1 MGTAVFQKIGECV
14 PVEQLIATGMENK
27 TNFNNALFGAGTF
40 KRGQLVKLTKGVASA
55 YDPEAAFAA
64 GERFA
69 IVKDD
74 FTVEAAKEKET
85 QQQEKHL
92 VYVTGSFYRDTVEA
106 IADKT
111 ISLAD
116 ELEMNAEGIY
126 FNMHL

>member
-14 PVEQLIATGMENK
+14 PVDQLIATGKENK
-27 TNFNNALFGAGTF
+27 TNVNNALFGAGTF

-55 YDPEAAFAA
+55 YDPEASFAA
-64 GERFA
+64 GDRFA
-69 IVKDD
+69 IVKDG
-74 FTVEAAKEKET
+74 FVVKSEN
-85 QQQEKHL
+85 EKHL
-92 VYVTGSFYRDTVEA
+92 VYVTGSFYRDTVED
-106 IADKT
+106 IAGKE

>member
-1 MGTAVFQKIGECV
+1 MGTAVFQKIGENV
-14 PVEQLIATGMENK
+14 PVDQLIATGKENK
-27 TNFNNALFGAGTF
+27 TNVNNAIFGAGTF

-55 YDPEAAFAA
+55 YDPEASFAA
-64 GERFA
+64 GDRFA

-74 FTVEAAKEKET
+74 FVVKGDN
-85 QQQEKHL
+85 EKHL
-92 VYVTGSFYRDTVEA
+92 VYVTGSFYRDTVED
-106 IADKT
+106 IAGKE

>member
-14 PVEQLIATGMENK
+14 PVDQLVATGMENK
-27 TNFNNALFGAGTF
+27 SNFNNALFGKGTF

-55 YDPEAAFAA
+55 YDPDATFAA

-74 FTVEAAKEKET
+74 FEVEGDSN
-85 QQQEKHL
+85 EKHL

-106 IADKT
+106 IAEKE

>member
-1 MGTAVFQKIGECV
+1 MGTAVFQKIDECV
-14 PVEQLIATGMENK
+14 PVDQLVATGMENK
-27 TNFNNALFGAGTF
+27 SNFNNALFGAGTF

-55 YDPEAAFAA
+55 YDPAATFAA

-69 IVKDD
+69 IVKDGFEVKGD
-74 FTVEAAKEKET
+74 SN
-85 QQQEKHL
+85 EKHL

-106 IADKT
+106 IAEKEV
-111 ISLAD
+111 SLAD

>member
-1 MGTAVFQKIGECV
+1 MGTAVFQKIGENV
-14 PVEQLIATGMENK
+14 PVDQLIATGKENK
-27 TNFNNALFGAGTF
+27 TNVNNAIFGAGTF

-55 YDPEAAFAA
+55 YDPEASFAA
-64 GERFA
+64 GDRFA

-74 FTVEAAKEKET
+74 FVVEDDN
-85 QQQEKHL
+85 EKHL
-92 VYVTGSFYRDTVEA
+92 VYVTGSFYRDTVED
-106 IADKT
+106 IAGKE

>member
-14 PVEQLIATGMENK
+14 PVDQLIATGKENK
-27 TNFNNALFGAGTF
+27 TNVNNALFGAGTF

-55 YDPEAAFAA
+55 YDPEAPFAA

-69 IVKDD
+69 VVKDD
-74 FTVEAAKEKET
+74 FVVEDGN
-85 QQQEKHL
+85 EKHL
-92 VYVTGSFYRDTVEA
+92 VYVTGSFYRDTVED
-106 IADKT
+106 IAGKE

>member
-14 PVEQLIATGMENK
+14 PVDQLIATGEENK
-27 TNFNNALFGAGTF
+27 TNVNNALFGAGTF
-40 KRGQLVKLTKGVASA
+40 KRGQIVKLTKGVASA
-55 YDPEAAFAA
+55 YDPEATFAA

-69 IVKDD
+69 VVKDD
-74 FTVEAAKEKET
+74 FVVEGPEN
-85 QQQEKHL
+85 EKHL

-106 IADKT
+106 IAEKEV
-111 ISLAD
+111 SLAD

>member
-1 MGTAVFQKIGECV
+1 MGTAVFQKIGENV
-14 PVEQLIATGMENK
+14 PVDQLIATGKENK
-27 TNFNNALFGAGTF
+27 TNVNNALFGAGTF

-55 YDPEAAFAA
+55 YDPETSFAA

-69 IVKDD
+69 VVKDD
-74 FTVEAAKEKET
+74 FVVEGPEN
-85 QQQEKHL
+85 EKHL
-92 VYVTGSFYRDTVEA
+92 VYVTGSFYRDTVED
-106 IADKT
+106 IAGKE

>member
-1 MGTAVFQKIGECV
+1 MGTAVFQKIGENI
-14 PVEQLIATGMENK
+14 PVDQLIATGKENK
-27 TNFNNALFGAGTF
+27 CNSNNALFGAGTY

-55 YDPEAAFAA
+55 YNPEASFAA
-64 GERFA
+64 GDRFA

-74 FTVEAAKEKET
+74 FVVESEN
-85 QQQEKHL
+85 EKHL
-92 VYVTGSFYRDTVEA
+92 VYVTGSFYRDTVED
-106 IADKT
+106 IAGKE

>member
-1 MGTAVFQKIGECV
+1 MGTAVFQKIGENV
-14 PVEQLIATGMENK
+14 PVDQLIATGKENK
-27 TNFNNALFGAGTF
+27 TNVNNAIFGAGTF

-55 YDPEAAFAA
+55 YNPEASFAA
-64 GERFA
+64 GDRFA

-74 FTVEAAKEKET
+74 FVVEDDN
-85 QQQEKHL
+85 EKHL
-92 VYVTGSFYRDTVEA
+92 VYVTGSFYRDTVED
-106 IADKT
+106 IAGKE

>member
-14 PVEQLIATGMENK
+14 PVDQLIATGKENK
-27 TNFNNALFGAGTF
+27 TNVNNALFGAGTF

-55 YDPEAAFAA
+55 YDPEVTFAA

-69 IVKDD
+69 VVKDD
-74 FTVEAAKEKET
+74 FVVKGSEK
-85 QQQEKHL
+85 EKHL

-106 IADKT
+106 IAEKEV
-111 ISLAD
+111 SLAD

>member
-1 MGTAVFQKIGECV
+1 MGTAVFQKIGESI
-14 PVEQLIATGMENK
+14 PVDQLIATGKENK
-27 TNFNNALFGAGTF
+27 CNSNNALFGAGTY

-55 YDPEAAFAA
+55 YDPEASFAA
-64 GERFA
+64 GDRFA

-74 FTVEAAKEKET
+74 FVVKGDN
-85 QQQEKHL
+85 EKHL
-92 VYVTGSFYRDTVEA
+92 VYVTGSFYRDTVED
-106 IADKT
+106 IAGKE

>member
-14 PVEQLIATGMENK
+14 PVDQLIATGKENK
-27 TNFNNALFGAGTF
+27 TNVNNALFGAGTF

-55 YDPEAAFAA
+55 YDPDAVFAA
-64 GERFA
+64 GDRFA
-69 IVKDD
+69 VVKDD
-74 FTVEAAKEKET
+74 FVVEDGN
-85 QQQEKHL
+85 EKHL
-92 VYVTGSFYRDTVEA
+92 VYVTGSFYRDTVED
-106 IADKT
+106 IAGKE

>member
-1 MGTAVFQKIGECV
+1 MGTAVFQKIGENV
-14 PVEQLIATGMENK
+14 PVDQLIATGKENK
-27 TNFNNALFGAGTF
+27 TNVNNALFGAGTF

-55 YDPEAAFAA
+55 YNPEASFAA
-64 GERFA
+64 GDRFA

-74 FTVEAAKEKET
+74 FVVDGDN
-85 QQQEKHL
+85 EKHL
-92 VYVTGSFYRDTVEA
+92 VYVTGSFYRDTVED
-106 IADKT
+106 IAGKE